1 MQRSQFSEANIS
13 LKLSRISRILWKA
26 KFTTM
31 LTRAYHWATFPA
43 IIVQSIRFKTLIV
56 NKAFCGGLTLAA
68 TATNVGATGLSRM
81 VSKDLN
87 QQFVSSL
94 LELVN
99 HSVVQRVLVLL
110 KPASE
115 VVRHLN
121 CKRTV
126 STEIILYI
134 KPN

>member
-1 MQRSQFSEANIS
+1 MQRSQFSVANIS
-13 LKLSRISRILWKA
+13 LKLPRISRVLWMSN
-26 KFTTM
+26 FTAM
-31 LTRAYHWATFPA
+31 LTRAYQWVASPA
-43 IIVQSIRFKTLIV
+43 IKVQSIQFKTLIL
-56 NKAFCGGLTLAA
+56 NKTFSDGLTLAA
-68 TATNVGATGLSRM
+68 ATATSVGATGLSRM

-87 QQFVSSL
+87 HQFIGRL

-121 CKRTV
+121 WNRTV
-126 STEIILYI
+126 STAVIL
-134 KPN
+134 

>member
-1 MQRSQFSEANIS
+1 
-13 LKLSRISRILWKA
+13 
-26 KFTTM
+26 M
-31 LTRAYHWATFPA
+31 LTRAYHWVASPA
-43 IIVQSIRFKTLIV
+43 IKVQSIRFKPLIF
-56 NKAFCGGLTLAA
+56 NKEFCDELTLAA
-68 TATNVGATGLSRM
+68 TATSVGGATGLSRM

-87 QQFVSSL
+87 HQFVGRL

-126 STEIILYI
+126 STAVIL
-134 KPN
+134 

>member
-1 MQRSQFSEANIS
+1 
-13 LKLSRISRILWKA
+13 
-26 KFTTM
+26 M
-31 LTRAYHWATFPA
+31 LTTASHWAASPA
-43 IIVQSIRFKTLIV
+43 IKVQSIRFKTLILY
-56 NKAFCGGLTLAA
+56 KAFCDELTLAA
-68 TATNVGATGLSRM
+68 SSVSGGTGLSRM

-87 QQFVSSL
+87 HEFIARL

-121 CKRTV
+121 CNKTV
-126 STEIILYI
+126 STAVVL
-134 KPN
+134 